1 MLRDLGFAF
10 HLLSRPRRGRQRV
23 PVAREMALVFVT
35 IKSSTKIMDK
45 IYVVDV
51 VIFYYSANILVQTF
65 K

>member
-1 MLRDLGFAF
+1 MMRDLGFAF
-10 HLLSRPRRGRQRV
+10 HLLSRPRRGRQR
-23 PVAREMALVFVT
+23 VAREMALVFVT